1 MKSVSILY
9 FHGDSPPLHFH
20 EGALPVLKLE
30 KNLLLCGYWLVQNAS
45 HSILRQNS
53 TGIPN

>member
-1 MKSVSILY
+1 MKSVTILY